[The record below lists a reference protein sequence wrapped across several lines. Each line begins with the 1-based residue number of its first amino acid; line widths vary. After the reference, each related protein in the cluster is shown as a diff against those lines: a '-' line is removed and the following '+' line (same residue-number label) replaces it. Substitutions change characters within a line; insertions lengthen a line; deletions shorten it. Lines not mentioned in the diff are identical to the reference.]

1 MDKFVIFCVGA
12 AASVLSEIFWNGA
25 SRWTIGLWGRAGM
38 LLLRRIVLRF
48 SFMSRAFLCIF
59 GAFGLIAIWGV
70 ILILSS
76 IYARSDSRE
85 PIHILSKMPSFSYGL
100 YRFLL
105 LAPAYAVIEYI
116 EACFRM

>member
-1 MDKFVIFCVGA
+1 MDTCIIFCVGA
-12 AASVLSEIFWNGA
+12 LAAMASEAFWYGA
-25 SRWTIGLWGRAGM
+25 SRLDIALWGGTGM
-38 LLLRRIVLRF
+38 LLLRRILLRF

-76 IYARSDSRE
+76 MYARSDSRE

>member
-25 SRWTIGLWGRAGM
+25 SRWTIGLWGGAGM

-59 GAFGLIAIWGV
+59 G
-70 ILILSS
+70 
-76 IYARSDSRE
+76 
-85 PIHILSKMPSFSYGL
+85 MPSFSYGL